1 LSFTEK
7 FRKKEKVLKK
17 YENLSFLNFK
27 EKIKRKEKKKSLN
40 FLKSNL
46 NFINL
51 NSGMQRKLFGSF
63 CSSVRDRFFKENF
76 KKRGYNKFN
85 VLRKPLSKF
94 NEFGKFFNNLKSS
107 FKFKNFLFKS
117 RKDKKELNLIFN
129 LNKFKLIA
137 SNKVKNLNFRSKF
150 FLNYI

>member
-1 LSFTEK
+1 MSFTEK
-7 FRKKEKVLKK
+7 FRKKEKILKK

-94 NEFGKFFNNLKSS
+94 NEFGKI
-107 FKFKNFLFKS
+107 FKS